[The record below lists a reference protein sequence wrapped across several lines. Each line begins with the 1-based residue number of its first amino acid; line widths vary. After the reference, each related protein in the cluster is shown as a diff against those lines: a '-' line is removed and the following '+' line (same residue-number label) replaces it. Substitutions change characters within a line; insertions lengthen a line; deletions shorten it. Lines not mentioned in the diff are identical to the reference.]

1 MATKKKTTSKKISNK
16 VQQIIQT
23 DVFKSIA
30 IASVLLNV
38 LFLVTVVVL
47 TNVLTNT
54 STFDRK
60 LYISARERY
69 CDNSEVLKSRS
80 EELGSK
86 KAALMERQVDCNGKD
101 FSPFYKEALEKYKAH
116 SEQN

>member
-1 MATKKKTTSKKISNK
+1 MATKKKTTRKKISNK
-16 VQQIIQT
+16 VQQIVQT

-30 IASVLLNV
+30 IASVLLNI

-47 TNVLTNT
+47 TSTA
-54 STFDRK
+54 TFDRK

-69 CDNSEVLKSRS
+69 CGNKEVLKSRS

-86 KAALMERQVDCNGKD
+86 KAAVMERQVDCNGKD
-101 FSPFYKEALEKYKAH
+101 FNPFYNEAIEKYKAH